1 MKFIPLIKVKSIARA
16 VDFYTCVLDFELK
29 YPADEID
36 IFSVSLKSNDCECLL
51 TETDGMFGISVMV
64 LVDDVDLLYRKYL
77 KRGLVLPKKENS
89 PVHEK
94 PIDQSWGLREFY
106 VTDEDGNTLRFAT
119 AIIK

>member
-1 MKFIPLIKVKSIARA
+1 MKFIPLIKVKNIARA
-16 VDFYTCVLDFELK
+16 VDFYTCVLDF
-29 YPADEID
+29 
-36 IFSVSLKSNDCECLL
+36 ECLL